1 MEIAVLGG
9 GYAGISVMQQLEDM
23 AVPDLS
29 IELVDESGKHEL
41 QHTVHRVIRN
51 PGLAADY
58 SLPIEEIVPN
68 ANVHTA
74 RVTDIDPN
82 TPAVSLNDGTLLD
95 PDALVVA
102 IGATTADYGIPG
114 VLTHGYPC
122 KSIEA
127 ANDIRSQLEHHVD
140 RNGRVVVGGAGLSGI
155 QIAGELNCL
164 QEEFELNAEVMLL
177 EQQETVAPRFPT
189 AFGQAVT
196 DVLGQVDITVN
207 TETRIESVSQH
218 SIEIASGEPI
228 DYDLFVWTGGIRGQ
242 DVMGSDRWKVDADL
256 RVADRTFG
264 AGDAVAATDVYGD
277 IVPAAAQTAI
287 KQGEVA
293 ATNAV
298 EVLAS
303 SQRDT
308 RPELTEYSFR
318 SPGWFVSI
326 GDKAVGILHNRV
338 IKGKGAKLAKHG
350 VTARYMASVA
360 GIHPALKQ
368 LKGGLMDVL

>member
-1 MEIAVLGG
+1 MEIVVLGG
-9 GYAGISVMQQLEDM
+9 GYAGISVVQQLEDM
-23 AVPDLS
+23 VVPDLS
-29 IELVDESGKHEL
+29 IELVDETGTHEL

-58 SLPIEEIVPN
+58 SLPIAEIVPN
-68 ANVHTA
+68 ATVRTA
-74 RVTDIDPN
+74 TVVDIDPN
-82 TPAVSLNDGTLLD
+82 APAVSLDDGSVLE
-95 PDALVVA
+95 PDGLIVA
-102 IGATTADYGIPG
+102 IGATTANYGIPG
-114 VLTHGYPC
+114 VLTYGYPC
-122 KSIEA
+122 KSIDA
-127 ANDIRSQLEHHVD
+127 ANTIRSQLEDHVD

-164 QEEFELNAEVMLL
+164 QEEFGLDAEVMLL

-189 AFGQAVT
+189 AFGQAVN
-196 DVLGQVDITVN
+196 DVLERVDITIN

-218 SIEIASGEPI
+218 NIEIASGESI
-228 DYDLFVWTGGIRGQ
+228 GYDLFVWTGGIRGQ
-242 DVMGSDRWKVDADL
+242 DVMGSERWRVDADL
-256 RVADRTFG
+256 RVAERTFG

-298 EVLAS
+298 EVLGAS
-303 SQRDT
+303 RPDT
-308 RPELTEYSFR
+308 RPDLVEYSFR
-318 SPGWFVSI
+318 SPGWVVSV
-326 GDKAVGILHNRV
+326 GDEAVGILHNRV
-338 IKGKGAKLAKHG
+338 IKGKTAKLAKHG

-368 LKGGLMDVL
+368 LKGGLLDIL